1 MDNANKARKT
11 DRTDGLNKRKDIENT
26 EDIRKIENV
35 QKPGEIKKIE
45 NIPKPE
51 DPGKSEELKGT
62 ISREGNAETTLKR
75 EQSEH
80 GISTPHDRGYKKS
93 LSRPSEFLHFLKK
106 YVKADWMMELK
117 ESDISLCDKEMLERD
132 YEGKEADLLYRV
144 NMSGGREVFI
154 FILQELQSYV
164 DYTMI
169 FRILVYV
176 VNTLMKYFLDRD
188 KNERERQG
196 FRLPAMVPI
205 VFYNGQDRWT
215 AVRSLKEYQKS
226 GSIFG
231 NYILNLEYYLVDL
244 SEIGEDYILSTNT
257 VVDNIMYCD
266 KYRKKLELVGAIRTA
281 YSRIGELGLQEREE
295 FRNWVKYILLSVCG
309 NKEAVVEEILSWAG
323 TGEDDMAFKYNII
336 RAFEDE
342 REEGRKEGHEEGRK
356 EGLEEGLEE
365 GMIQKLVSQV
375 RKKSSKNIPVLEI
388 ADMLEEDETVIRQ
401 IYDRLQ
407 EHPDWDDKQ
416 ICDELAVLRS
426 CSVVEATAE

>member
-1 MDNANKARKT
+1 
-11 DRTDGLNKRKDIENT
+11 
-26 EDIRKIENV
+26 
-35 QKPGEIKKIE
+35 
-45 NIPKPE
+45 
-51 DPGKSEELKGT
+51 
-62 ISREGNAETTLKR
+62 
-75 EQSEH
+75 
-80 GISTPHDRGYKKS
+80 
-93 LSRPSEFLHFLKK
+93 
-106 YVKADWMMELK
+106 
-117 ESDISLCDKEMLERD
+117 
-132 YEGKEADLLYRV
+132 
-144 NMSGGREVFI
+144 
-154 FILQELQSYV
+154 
-164 DYTMI
+164 
-169 FRILVYV
+169 
-176 VNTLMKYFLDRD
+176 
-188 KNERERQG
+188 
-196 FRLPAMVPI
+196 
-205 VFYNGQDRWT
+205 
-215 AVRSLKEYQKS
+215 
-226 GSIFG
+226 
-231 NYILNLEYYLVDL
+231 
-244 SEIGEDYILSTNT
+244 
-257 VVDNIMYCD
+257 MYCD

-342 REEGRKEGHEEGRK
+342 REEGR
-356 EGLEEGLEE
+356 EE